1 MVTGDSFALPR
12 AQFSAIFGV
21 SGQAMED
28 SATIKILTDRKMR
41 NALNKEY
48 LEHSVF
54 RQLTEYA
61 DFYRS
66 LSDSTMS
73 WISQGTNSA
82 INIDTYVFSSTQG
95 TLESIHDILLKGR
108 INDAYALLRKY
119 YDVII
124 INLYS
129 NLFLSENFSIDNFIV
144 EKINNWVKGKEKI
157 PTFEKMS
164 KYIIKSNKV
173 SEITQLI
180 YSNGAFKGSSFED
193 LRQRC
198 NEHTHYF
205 YYHNLLSNDNEIY
218 LQNRLETLDSFSKDL
233 KDIFILHL
241 SYLFYQNDHYMV
253 SSDYVDSLDCGLTPD
268 EDSQYWVAPFIKD
281 IFDKIIKVNRPDIAE
296 AIKGKT
302 AMKLE

>member
-1 MVTGDSFALPR
+1 
-12 AQFSAIFGV
+12 
-21 SGQAMED
+21 
-28 SATIKILTDRKMR
+28 MR

-48 LEHSVF
+48 LEHTVF
-54 RQLTEYA
+54 GQLTEYA

-82 INIDTYVFSSTQG
+82 INIDTYVFSSMQG
-95 TLESIHDILLKGR
+95 TLESINDILFKGR

-119 YDVII
+119 YDATI

-129 NLFLSENFSIDNFIV
+129 NLYLSDNFSIDNFIV
-144 EKINNWVKGKEKI
+144 EKINNWVKGKETI
-157 PTFEKMS
+157 PSFGTMS
-164 KYIIKSNKV
+164 EYIIKSTKV
-173 SEITQLI
+173 SEITKLV

-198 NEHTHYF
+198 NDHTHYL
-205 YYHNLLSNDNEIY
+205 YYHNLLSNDKEVY
-218 LQNRLETLDSFSKDL
+218 LQNRLATLDSFSRDL

-241 SYLFYQNDHYMV
+241 SYLFYQNDHYMM
-253 SSDYVDSLDCGLTPD
+253 SSDYVDSLDCGLTPE
-268 EDSQYWVAPFIKD
+268 EDSQYWVASFIQN

-296 AIKGKT
+296 TIKVKT

>member
-1 MVTGDSFALPR
+1 
-12 AQFSAIFGV
+12 
-21 SGQAMED
+21 
-28 SATIKILTDRKMR
+28 MR

-66 LSDSTMS
+66 LSDSIMS

-82 INIDTYVFSSTQG
+82 INIDTYVFSSIQG
-95 TLESIHDILLKGR
+95 TLESINDILLKGR

-119 YDVII
+119 YDATI

-129 NLFLSENFSIDNFIV
+129 NLYLSDNFSIDNFIV
-144 EKINNWVKGKEKI
+144 EKINNWVKGKETI
-157 PTFEKMS
+157 PGFGTMS
-164 KYIIKSNKV
+164 EYIIKSNKV
-173 SEITQLI
+173 SEITKLI
-180 YSNGAFKGSSFED
+180 YNTGAFKGSSFED

-198 NEHTHYF
+198 NDHTHYL
-205 YYHNLLSNDNEIY
+205 YYHNLLSNDNEVY
-218 LQNRLETLDSFSKDL
+218 LQNRLSTLDSFSKDL

-241 SYLFYQNDHYMV
+241 SYLFYQNDHYMM

-268 EDSQYWVAPFIKD
+268 EDSQYWVAPFIQD

-296 AIKGKT
+296 TIKSKT